1 MGKLGRVVKLLRM
14 MGYEIAEDIVD
25 PEVQELTVWLRS
37 TDGKMIE
44 TKVTRQAILGENY
57 VVERIVRRI
66 NDQIK
71 DAL

>member
-71 DAL
+71 DAV

>member
-1 MGKLGRVVKLLRM
+1 MGKLGKVVKLLRM

-25 PEVQELTVWLRS
+25 PKVQELTVGLRS

-44 TKVTRQAILGENY
+44 TTVTRQAILGENY
-57 VVERIVRRI
+57 VVERIVKRI